1 MFLLASDCVL
11 CDTVIA
17 AVTVMMQQ
25 RVTEVTTGLTD
36 FAGGLF
42 NFLDSNLGFLCYW
55 EYYIIFFFFW
65 IIFES
70 IPKLCALAERSCVL
84 LSHGGCTAVRR
95 RCDLAVKGQEQFSDT
110 ETGAVCLA
118 SVGHW

>member
-1 MFLLASDCVL
+1 MFLLASDSVL

-25 RVTEVTTGLTD
+25 RIAEVTTGLTN

-55 EYYIIFFFFW
+55 EYHIILFIGFFLSPFQ
-65 IIFES
+65 S
-70 IPKLCALAERSCVL
+70 GVL
-84 LSHGGCTAVRR
+84 
-95 RCDLAVKGQEQFSDT
+95 
-110 ETGAVCLA
+110 
-118 SVGHW
+118 

>member
-25 RVTEVTTGLTD
+25 RIAEVTTGLTN

-55 EYYIIFFFFW
+55 EYHIILFIGLLFF
-65 IIFES
+65 FES
-70 IPKLCALAERSCVL
+70 IPKQCALAERSCVL
-84 LSHGGCTAVRR
+84 LSHGGCTAVHERY
-95 RCDLAVKGQEQFSDT
+95 DLAVKGQEQFSDT

-118 SVGHW
+118 SVWH